1 VKWRIGP
8 LVMLCSALVPGL
20 AGCSLFSLRLPDKP
34 LPQRELNARMQT
46 REFASTFAVQVELA
60 ADSIAA
66 RSTDPATQLNTLRW
80 KLGASKGSL
89 HAATQMTPMMAL
101 LDTWAF
107 AEQMRQFFDTGAGAQ
122 LFGENQS
129 IARDTASALA
139 AEAQKLASGV
149 SSAAQ
154 LTAYRDFIE
163 RYAREHPL
171 ADLGFARTSVVAQWA
186 AETGQH
192 TTLIET
198 VGSVSQSMSDVSER
212 VRMFGEHAPSQAVWE
227 ARLAMTDAGFGGA
240 DLSRALT
247 HADESLDRLSR
258 VAESSPE
265 QLQAAI
271 ADLRASMLVVS
282 DRFDQSWLQM
292 MGTLQHER
300 EELAAN
306 ISDQREAAVLAFD
319 SQRVALAKDA
329 LLVTDRA
336 IASGGAQ
343 VRALA
348 RDLMLYGTVL
358 YVVILGAPFV
368 AGYFVGQLR
377 AGRARSR

>member
-1 VKWRIGP
+1 VRQRIGP
-8 LVMLCSALVPGL
+8 LVVLCAALVSGL

-34 LPQRELNARMQT
+34 LPQRELNARMLT
-46 REFASTFAVQVELA
+46 REFASTFAVRVEIA
-60 ADSIAA
+60 ADDIAA
-66 RSTDPATQLNTLRW
+66 RSTDPATQLNTVRW
-80 KLGASKGSL
+80 KLGASKASQ

-107 AEQMRQFFDTGAGAQ
+107 AEQMQQFFDTGAGAQ
-122 LFGENQS
+122 LFGEDQRV
-129 IARDTASALA
+129 ARDTAGALA
-139 AEAQKLASGV
+139 ADAQQLARGLSSG
-149 SSAAQ
+149 AELA
-154 LTAYRDFIE
+154 AYRDFIT
-163 RYAREHPL
+163 RYTQEHPL
-171 ADLGFARTSVVAQWA
+171 VDLGFARTSVVAQWT
-186 AETGQH
+186 AETNQH
-192 TTLIET
+192 ATLIES

-212 VRMFGEHAPSQAVWE
+212 VRMFGERAPSQAVWE
-227 ARLAMTDAGFGGA
+227 ARLAMTDAGFGA
-240 DLSRALT
+240 AEMSRAFAR
-247 HADESLDRLSR
+247 ADESLDRLSR

-265 QLQAAI
+265 ELHAAI

-282 DRFDQSWLQM
+282 DRFDQSWAQM

-306 ISDQREAAVLAFD
+306 ISEQREAAVLAFD

-329 LLVTDRA
+329 VLVTDRA
-336 IASGGAQ
+336 IASSGAQ

-358 YVVILGAPFV
+358 YLVILGAPFV
-368 AGYFVGQLR
+368 AGYFIGRLR